1 MTHGMNLAN
10 VEFGTVDPNVLL
22 QSVVST
28 VLYFLV
34 GIVVL
39 VAGFVMVDAL
49 TPGKLRRQVFVDRRP
64 NAVVITSAMDVSLAL
79 VIIAAI
85 KASSDQ
91 LGQGLLDT
99 LVYGLVGV
107 ALQGIALAILE
118 ASVPGRFRGFI
129 DAEKFHPAS
138 IAAAVVLLAV
148 GGINAVALS

>member
-1 MTHGMNLAN
+1 MTQGMNLAD

-39 VAGFVMVDAL
+39 LAGFVMVDAL
-49 TPGKLRRQVFVDRRP
+49 TPGKLRRQVFVERRP

-118 ASVPGRFRGFI
+118 AAVPGRFRGFI

-138 IAAAVVLLAV
+138 IAPAVVLLAV

>member
-1 MTHGMNLAN
+1 
-10 VEFGTVDPNVLL
+10 
-22 QSVVST
+22 

-39 VAGFVMVDAL
+39 VAGFVMVDVL

-64 NAVVITSAMDVSLAL
+64 NAVVITSAMDLSLAL

-85 KASSDQ
+85 RASADQ

-107 ALQGIALAILE
+107 ALQGLALVILE
-118 ASVPGRFRGFI
+118 AVVPGRFRGFI
-129 DAEKFHPAS
+129 EAEEFHPAS
-138 IAAAVVLLAV
+138 VAAAVVLLAV

>member
-1 MTHGMNLAN
+1 MTTLTRAA
-10 VEFGTVDPNVLL
+10 VQFGTVDATVLT

-39 VAGFVMVDAL
+39 VAGFVMVDVL

-64 NAVVITSAMDVSLAL
+64 NAVVITSAMDLSLAL

-85 KASSDQ
+85 RASADQ

-107 ALQGIALAILE
+107 ALQGLALAILE
-118 ASVPGRFRGFI
+118 AVVPGRFRGFI
-129 DAEKFHPAS
+129 EAEEFHPAS
-138 IAAAVVLLAV
+138 VAAAVVLLAV

>member
-1 MTHGMNLAN
+1 MTQGMNLAA
-10 VEFGTVDPNVLL
+10 VEFGTIDPNVLL

-49 TPGKLRRQVFVDRRP
+49 TPGKLRRQVFEERRP
-64 NAVVITSAMDVSLAL
+64 NAVVITAAMDVSLAF
-79 VIIAAI
+79 VIVAAI
-85 KASSDQ
+85 RASSDQ

-118 ASVPGRFRGFI
+118 AVVPGRFRGFI
-129 DAEKFHPAS
+129 DAEEFHPAS
-138 IAAAVVLLAV
+138 IAAAVVLLVV
-148 GGINAVALS
+148 GGINAVALT

>member
-1 MTHGMNLAN
+1 MTTLTRAA
-10 VEFGTVDPNVLL
+10 VEFGKVDAGVLT

-49 TPGKLRRQVFVDRRP
+49 TPGKLRRQVFVERRP
-64 NAVVITSAMDVSLAL
+64 NAVVITSAMDLSLAL
-79 VIIAAI
+79 VIVAAI
-85 KASSDQ
+85 RASADQ

-99 LVYGLVGV
+99 LVFGLVGV
-107 ALQGIALAILE
+107 ALQGVALAILE
-118 ASVPGRFRGFI
+118 AVVPGRFRGFI
-129 DAEKFHPAS
+129 DAEQFHPAS
-138 IAAAVVLLAV
+138 IAAAVILLAV

>member
-1 MTHGMNLAN
+1 MTTAA
-10 VEFGTVDPNVLL
+10 VQFGTIDATVLL
-22 QSVVST
+22 QGVVST

-39 VAGFVMVDAL
+39 VAGFGMVDAL
-49 TPGKLRRQVFVDRRP
+49 TPGKLRREVFVDRRP
-64 NAVVITSAMDVSLAL
+64 NAVVITAAMDVSLAL
-79 VIIAAI
+79 VIVAVIR
-85 KASSDQ
+85 ASADQ

-118 ASVPGRFRGFI
+118 AVVPGRFRGFI
-129 DAEKFHPAS
+129 DAEEFHPAS
-138 IAAAVVLLAV
+138 IAAAVVLIVV

>member
-1 MTHGMNLAN
+1 MTTVTSAA
-10 VEFGTVDPNVLL
+10 VSFGTIDPTVLL
-22 QSVVST
+22 QSVVSA

-49 TPGKLRRQVFVDRRP
+49 TPGKLRREVFVDRRP
-64 NAVVITSAMDVSLAL
+64 NAVVITAAMDVSLAL
-79 VIIAAI
+79 IIVAAI
-85 KASSDQ
+85 RASSDQ

-118 ASVPGRFRGFI
+118 AAVPGRFRGFI
-129 DAEKFHPAS
+129 DAEEFHPAS
-138 IAAAVVLLAV
+138 IAAAVVLIVV
-148 GGINAVALS
+148 GGINAVALT

>member
-1 MTHGMNLAN
+1 MITLTRAA
-10 VEFGTVDPNVLL
+10 VEFGTVDANVLT

-39 VAGFVMVDAL
+39 VAGFAMVDVL

-64 NAVVITSAMDVSLAL
+64 NAVVITSAMDLSLAL
-79 VIIAAI
+79 VIVAAI
-85 KASSDQ
+85 RASADQ

-107 ALQGIALAILE
+107 ALQGVALAILE
-118 ASVPGRFRGFI
+118 AVVPGRFRGFI
-129 DAEKFHPAS
+129 DAEEFHPAS

>member
-1 MTHGMNLAN
+1 MTTLTRAA
-10 VEFGTVDPNVLL
+10 VEFGTVDARVLT

-39 VAGFVMVDAL
+39 VAGFAMVDAL

-64 NAVVITSAMDVSLAL
+64 NAVVITSAMDLSLAL

-85 KASSDQ
+85 RASADQ

-107 ALQGIALAILE
+107 GLQGVALAILE
-118 ASVPGRFRGFI
+118 AVVPGRFRGFI
-129 DAEKFHPAS
+129 DAEEFHPAS